1 LFSEKEIYMNTV
13 RDQKTKMEL
22 HLHRRAFHHMNKIK
36 PGMTVACEQG
46 LVWLTKSHDL
56 QDYMLRP
63 GKSMV
68 VGKRAD
74 VLIEALSD
82 AEVSIFY
89 PN

>member
-1 LFSEKEIYMNTV
+1 MNTTH
-13 RDQKTKMEL
+13 DKNAQMDL
-22 HLHRRAFHHMNKIK
+22 HLHRRAFHHVTKVD
-36 PGMTVACEQG
+36 PGMTVACEHG
-46 LVWLTKSHDL
+46 LVWVTEANNP

-68 VGKRAD
+68 IRKRCD

-82 AEVSIFY
+82 AEVSIIH